1 MDERKPRKTTGK
13 RPRRRAAA
21 AQGTAQGAPPEA
33 GAMRLNFD
41 WLTETLA
48 VGGCFPIEAAERLA
62 LDHGIMRVVDLR
74 DEECDEE
81 LSLARHGIR
90 LLHLP
95 TQDCCAVGRES
106 IAHGVAWVRAA
117 LATRHRVLIHC
128 QHGIGRSALLA
139 MCVLVD
145 GGMAPLAAMKLAK
158 DARAV
163 VSPSPEQLR
172 AFMAFA
178 AERRSG
184 GGWTIPSFDE
194 LAAIAYRHLH
204 WSAGEVGSGTA
215 P

>member
-1 MDERKPRKTTGK
+1 MDEGK
-13 RPRRRAAA
+13 RKRPAGGRSKRAGSPIAKGERRAA
-21 AQGTAQGAPPEA
+21 PS
-33 GAMRLNFD
+33 MRLNFD
-41 WLTETLA
+41 WLTDALA
-48 VGGCFPIEAAERLA
+48 VGGCFPIQAAARLVA
-62 LDHGIMRVVDLR
+62 DHGISRVVDLR
-74 DEECDEE
+74 GEDCDEE

-95 TQDCCAVGRES
+95 TEDCRALSRDSLGR
-106 IAHGVAWVRAA
+106 GVAWVRAA
-117 LATRHRVLIHC
+117 LAGNQRVLIHC

-172 AFMAFA
+172 ALLGFA
-178 AERRSG
+178 AERRAGRRWSLP
-184 GGWTIPSFDE
+184 TFEE
-194 LAAIAYRHLH
+194 LAAIAYRHLN
-204 WSAGEVGSGTA
+204 WRAGEVGSGTA